1 MKNKQIIFALMTTL
15 FLGSCND
22 DFMDRQPQTE
32 IGVERFFNTE
42 EDLKMYCYGLYD
54 FPSPWTYVS
63 DGGTYNQATTLNVEV
78 KNIMTSSGPS
88 SSAITSGWDWSRL
101 RDVNLFLENCGKAS
115 VSPDILAH
123 YQGVARFFRAKF
135 YAGMVQRYSDVPWYE
150 TSLSTN
156 DPDLH
161 KARESRD
168 FVVQKIFEDYD
179 FAANNVKTGEVAGE
193 VDKWVVHAYMA
204 RHALYEGTYRKYH
217 DELNLQSTARTYLEI
232 ARDAAKEI
240 MDNGGFSLYN
250 TGKPESDY
258 LTLFHSVDLSSNP
271 EIILATF
278 YDQKLIKRPGT
289 DNDNFA
295 YMFGNYEAC
304 PSKDLLQSYLM
315 RDGSFYSTQT
325 GYQTKSFVEEFTNR
339 DLRLQQTFA
348 FPGWELVN
356 TSVYAMGAGTYIQS
370 LNKNFTGYH
379 QLKGFVNDKTE
390 EVYSSVDYPVL
401 RYAEVLL
408 TYAEARAELGELTE
422 DDLTATIN
430 KLRTRAGVTSGLS
443 LSATADPALQAS
455 FPGVPALIM
464 EIRRERRVELAL
476 EGFRFDDLMRW
487 KAGKLLEK
495 VPEGIYFPS
504 LGKFDLTGDGVD
516 DIYLI
521 PSSEAI
527 PAEADKESNSL
538 GTKLAYYKAGSIED
552 ANATVYLQNGTS
564 GNIVTAKS
572 MGTFLEPKY
581 YYRPIPK
588 QQTVLN
594 PNLMPQLFGW
604 E

>member
-1 MKNKQIIFALMTTL
+1 MKNKQIILALTATL

-54 FPSPWTYVS
+54 FPSPWTYVA
-63 DGGTYNQATTLNVEV
+63 DGGTDNQATTSNVEI
-78 KNIMTSSGPS
+78 KNIMTSVNPNS
-88 SSAITSGWDWSRL
+88 STITSGWDWSRL

-123 YQGVARFFRAKF
+123 YQGVARFFRARF
-135 YAGMVQRYSDVPWYE
+135 YMDMVQRYSDVPWYE
-150 TSLSTN
+150 IPLSTN
-156 DPDLH
+156 DPALYQ
-161 KARESRD
+161 ARGSGRD
-168 FVVQKIFEDYD
+168 FVIQKIFEDYR
-179 FAANNVKTGEVAGE
+179 FAAENVKTGRLAGE
-193 VDKWVVHAYMA
+193 VDKWVVCTYMA
-204 RHALYEGTYRKYH
+204 RHALYEGTFRKYH
-217 DELNLQSTARTYLEI
+217 DELELQNTARTYLET

-240 MDNGGFSLYN
+240 MDNGGFDVYN

-258 LTLFHSVDLSSNP
+258 LTLFHSADLSGNP

-278 YDQKLIKRPGT
+278 YDQKLISGG
-289 DNDNFA
+289 FWA

-315 RDGSFYSTQT
+315 LDGSIYTARA
-325 GYQTKSFVEEFTNR
+325 GYQTKSFVEEFINR
-339 DLRLQQTFA
+339 DLRLKQTFA

-356 TSVYAMGAGTYIQS
+356 TSVYASGAGTYIQS
-370 LNKNFTGYH
+370 FSKNFTGYH
-379 QLKGFVNDKTE
+379 QIKGFVNDKTE
-390 EVYSSVDYPVL
+390 EVYNSVDYPAL

-408 TYAEARAELGELTE
+408 TFAEARAELGELTN
-422 DDLTATIN
+422 DDLTATVN
-430 KLRTRAGVTSGLS
+430 KLRTRAGVTSGLT
-443 LSATADPALQAS
+443 LGVAADPVMQAN
-455 FPGVPALIM
+455 FPDVPALIL

-476 EGFRFDDLMRW
+476 EGFRFNDLMRW

-504 LGKFDLTGDGVD
+504 LGKFDLTGDGVED
-516 DIYLI
+516 VYLI
-521 PSSEAI
+521 PASEAI
-527 PAEADKESNSL
+527 PAEADKESNSA
-538 GTKLAYYKAGSIED
+538 GKKLEYYKTGNIDDAG
-552 ANATVYLQNGTS
+552 ATVYLQNGTS

-572 MGTFLEPKY
+572 MGTFVEPKY

-594 PNLMPQLFGW
+594 PDLLPQLFGW